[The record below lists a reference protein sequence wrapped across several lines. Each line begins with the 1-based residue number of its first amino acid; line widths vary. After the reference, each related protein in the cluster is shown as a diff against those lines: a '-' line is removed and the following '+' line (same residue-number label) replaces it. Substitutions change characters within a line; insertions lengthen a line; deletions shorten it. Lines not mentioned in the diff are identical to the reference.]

1 MHGREE
7 GGGWAP
13 LRAAESFLGTPRS
26 DVQMTPL
33 SQMPVPQA
41 QESPTPA
48 WMARP
53 TALLEDEDEEAE
65 ETWGDVMDEP
75 EDEDEIAP
83 ITRASLRLECG
94 LPKLDAYAGTML
106 TGGAY
111 APGEMQQHP
120 GDEARLGFPLGSALE
135 IVGPPGIGKT
145 TWALQMAIGER
156 MHHILHSLDLAL
168 DELGSQLEA
177 EQDAWDEWLDA
188 NVVPWCAQ
196 AVLVGTSTCSP
207 DTEGSIVP
215 ERIVQMARSTV
226 QKHLDAPSVV
236 RWMSACGASDTNR
249 MRPSLERCVLQGLH
263 VVRATSLGDLLAFL
277 GVAASSVLKVPGL
290 PPRTSLLV
298 VDSISFLLHTHAQ
311 ASREQRKS
319 RADALA
325 NLVQALTTLRDF
337 YIPEHDR
344 LTVITTAQMATRMP
358 GDRRTAEAGIE
369 SVLVPSLGNTTA
381 PAMRG
386 SFDTS
391 AYDWGTSLLGRSA
404 WRFLLFYHGAQA
416 ARYVVFLTQP
426 RLYPVAAR
434 VARGA
439 GE

>member
-1 MHGREE
+1 MHGRDE

-13 LRAAESFLGTPRS
+13 LRAAGSFLGTPRS
-26 DVQMTPL
+26 DAQMTPL
-33 SQMPVPQA
+33 SQMPVPQTQA
-41 QESPTPA
+41 SPTPA
-48 WMARP
+48 WTVRP
-53 TALLEDEDEEAE
+53 AALLEDEDEEAE
-65 ETWGDVMDEP
+65 ETWGDVLDEP

-94 LPKLDAYAGTML
+94 LPKLDAYAGTMR

-111 APGEMQQHP
+111 APGEMQQHA

-145 TWALQMAIGER
+145 TWALQMAVGER

-168 DELGSQLEA
+168 DELGSQLDA

-226 QKHLDAPSVV
+226 QQHLDAPSVV
-236 RWMSACGASDTNR
+236 RWMSACGASDTDR

-358 GDRRTAEAGIE
+358 GDRRAAEAGIE

-416 ARYVVFLTQP
+416 ARYVVLLTQP

-439 GE
+439 GG